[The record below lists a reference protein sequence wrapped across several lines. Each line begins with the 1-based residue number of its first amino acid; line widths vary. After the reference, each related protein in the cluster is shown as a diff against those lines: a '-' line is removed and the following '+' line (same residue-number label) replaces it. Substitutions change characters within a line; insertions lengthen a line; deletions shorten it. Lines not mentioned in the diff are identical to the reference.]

1 MPIQSY
7 IIPAVLTGHD
17 VVGISQTGMN
27 DVLILVYRVTD
38 EATGSG
44 KTAAY
49 LVPAISKLA
58 GKVELMACSRRKGRA
73 EPLIVIMVP
82 TRELALQIFNDAR
95 RLCYRTMMRP
105 CVAYGGRDD
114 TANSIKEISKGCDI
128 LIGTPGKLKDLM
140 EKPDVL
146 TMSRVK

>member
-17 VVGISQTGMN
+17 AVGISQTGGKNGLTLAYHVAN
-27 DVLILVYRVTD
+27 D
-38 EATGSG
+38 ATGSG

-49 LVPAISKLA
+49 LLPAISKLA
-58 GKVELMACSRRKGRA
+58 GKVGLMSCSRRNRRA

-82 TRELALQIFNDAR
+82 TRELALQIFDDAR

-114 TANSIKEISKGCDI
+114 IGNNIKEMSKGCDI

-140 EKPDVL
+140 QKPDVL